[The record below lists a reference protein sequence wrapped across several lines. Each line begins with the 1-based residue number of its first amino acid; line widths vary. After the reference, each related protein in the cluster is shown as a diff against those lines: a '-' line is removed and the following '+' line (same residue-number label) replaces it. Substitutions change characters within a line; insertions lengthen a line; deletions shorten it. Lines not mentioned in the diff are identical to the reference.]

1 MPDQMLKLSRY
12 LSLVVCLLLS
22 ACGGSN
28 DGPKDASKKD
38 GKPKSSDGK
47 AVSKVDALK
56 LEETTVGSV
65 PAFKAGD
72 VYLAG
77 QPSEDDLKKFAE
89 AGGKTVVSLR
99 LPDENVGFDESVA
112 VGKLGMKFNNPGFRA
127 ADTLTDPVFWGVRE
141 LLRDKSQHP
150 LLLHCASANR
160 VGAMWLAH
168 RVLDGE
174 LSYEDAMTEAKRVGL
189 KPAAYE
195 AVVKAYIEKEK
206 KN

>member
-1 MPDQMLKLSRY
+1 MSKQMLKLSR
-12 LSLVVCLLLS
+12 LFLLVTCLLLS
-22 ACGGSN
+22 ACGGSD
-28 DGPKDASKKD
+28 DGSKDAAKNDS
-38 GKPKSSDGK
+38 KPKSSDGK
-47 AVSKVDALK
+47 PTSKVDALK

-65 PAFKAGD
+65 PAFKVGD
-72 VYLAG
+72 VYLTG

-99 LPDENVGFDESVA
+99 LPDENVGFDEFATVE
-112 VGKLGMKFNNPGFRA
+112 KLGMKFSNPGFRA
-127 ADTLTDPVFWGVRE
+127 ADTLTDHVFRGVRE
-141 LLRDKSQHP
+141 MLKNKSQHP

-206 KN
+206 TN